1 MDVGSPGRHHHVEE
15 RRTSSSGG
23 RRNPPRT
30 VRGDAESLEKEH
42 SGKRTE
48 RLECGFPG
56 PYSGHTQASQL
67 MGLRTVKIIYRHPIS
82 NGFGFQ
88 KIQVVFL
95 IFFF

>member
-1 MDVGSPGRHHHVEE
+1 M
-15 RRTSSSGG
+15 
-23 RRNPPRT
+23 
-30 VRGDAESLEKEH
+30 RGDTESLEKEH
-42 SGKRTE
+42 SGKQTE

-67 MGLRTVKIIYRHPIS
+67 MGLRTVKIMHRHPIS

-95 IFFF
+95 IFFFFFI